1 MSRKDYDSLLDEWSA
16 SAELVVHQWFRESGY
31 PAERH
36 PNGVFKE
43 DVSFVS
49 HNGERWI
56 AEVERMEPPRWAR
69 GCDPFR
75 YGDIDLVKERRY
87 GQGILHIQVSAD
99 MSKGIVSFPE
109 DHLAAPIEEKNTK
122 YDKGRKGEFRRICLE
137 RTMLVDFACPIA
149 GSIAEM
155 NFARTSRL
163 VEAVRDQPS
172 YRKAKRALVGGIGEP
187 FRSPFGVPVDQ
198 WREWVAQVDM
208 FLYRQ
213 NVDPARRSHGRQLRM
228 NFLS

>member
-1 MSRKDYDSLLDEWSA
+1 MSRKAYDSQLDEWSA
-16 SAELVVHQWFRESGY
+16 SAEVVVHEWLKQSGY
-31 PAERH
+31 EAERH
-36 PNGVFKE
+36 PNGVFEE
-43 DVSFVS
+43 DVSFVCVT
-49 HNGERWI
+49 GERLI
-56 AEVERMEPPRWAR
+56 FEVERMEPTRWAK

-75 YGDIDLVKERRY
+75 FEDIDLVRDRKY
-87 GQGILHIQVSAD
+87 GPGRLHVQLPTD
-99 MSKGIVSFPE
+99 MSKGILSFPE
-109 DHLAAPIEEKNTK
+109 DHLAAPIKPKWTK
-122 YDKGRKGEFRRICLE
+122 YDKDEPGYFRRICLE
-137 RTMLVDFACPIA
+137 RTLLVDFACPIQ

-163 VEAVRDQPS
+163 VDAVRDQTS
-172 YRKAKRALVGGIGEP
+172 YRQAKRALVGGVGEP
-187 FRSPFGVPVDQ
+187 FRCPFGVDVDQ